1 MIFSLFFLKG
11 YFNLMSRVTSLQVNP
26 NLLGLFFFFN
36 IEFLSRSRVHDF
48 FTFLFKRLS
57 QSHVWDYELHKL
69 TRIYLRYFSFSFFL
83 FLKSVTLRHCVSLK
97 FEFYNFIQFFYGVI
111 LISWWDHKFGWLTQ
125 VGSGLF
131 FLFLLIFF
139 NFILQHFMYWELSF
153 NLFFILFL

>member
-69 TRIYLRYFSFSFFL
+69 TRIYLHYFSFSFFL

-97 FEFYNFIQFFYGVI
+97 FEFYNFIQFFLRGYPHLMMRSQI
-111 LISWWDHKFGWLTQ
+111 WLAN
-125 VGSGLF
+125 SGGLRSF
-131 FLFLLIFF
+131 FSFSF
-139 NFILQHFMYWELSF
+139 NFF
-153 NLFFILFL
+153 